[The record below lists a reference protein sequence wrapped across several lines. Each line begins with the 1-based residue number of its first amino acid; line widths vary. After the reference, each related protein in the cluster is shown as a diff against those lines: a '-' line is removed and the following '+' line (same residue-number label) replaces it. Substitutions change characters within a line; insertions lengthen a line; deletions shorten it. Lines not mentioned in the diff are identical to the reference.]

1 MDSKRNSLLAEIYLA
16 SRIKHFNQLSP
27 GNNVSKENVLK
38 LNSINNNNNSS
49 YIPSSLSKDSSLNL
63 VHHQKRVNSI
73 RRVFSQ
79 RISASNSNQ
88 TKTPM
93 NSSICQTLEHFS
105 SNSNI
110 NVVSKN
116 KFHSDKEPFKK
127 LKESQAKHTLGG
139 NDYTLEYL
147 S

>member
-1 MDSKRNSLLAEIYLA
+1 MDSKRNSMLAEIYLA

-38 LNSINNNNNSS
+38 LNSINNNN
-49 YIPSSLSKDSSLNL
+49 YIPSSLSKNSSLDL

-88 TKTPM
+88 TKTPT

>member
-49 YIPSSLSKDSSLNL
+49 CISSSLSKNSSLDH

-116 KFHSDKEPFKK
+116 KFHSDKEPLT